1 MQSLY
6 ETYHNMYYDEN
17 NFYNDVVEF
26 CEELNIFE
34 SSEESEY
41 FANLIIENDLGL
53 TFVEDIVEYCEQGQV
68 LNESYIAEVSAGL
81 IKAGIKAA
89 GGVLKKITPAVR
101 GLSAKTLVKKGYTPG
116 GFDKTGNPLLPQA
129 RAPQARAS
137 RAARDAAK
145 AANPPSSQLPNFYG
159 NAAKLKAAN
168 ALPAASRAKLG
179 APSSKPGTVKIGGEV
194 KPTSAS
200 TGAFPTRPGGAT
212 PRGGAEASSIRAAR
226 TRATSSTPQPLM
238 ANRYADQ
245 LASKKAKTAAPTTSG
260 GTFAQRGW
268 ERHAAAG
275 GPSPQKIAQRAAADP
290 TILATMLGV
299 AQMAGLPVGKAISS
313 GAKAVAPIVRSSI
326 GKIRSAPKV
335 SSTAQD
341 PWKAVTSA
349 KPKASVTPSA
359 TPKPSTPKQLAG
371 SGAPKGLLSPAK
383 TPKAPTATAQDPWK
397 AGTSG
402 KTPKQ
407 FGIPKE
413 GPSSRVPNK
422 TLTGSGAPKGLL
434 SPGKVNA
441 GNGKTAAF
449 NDVQNFNQKYG
460 GLVGSGEAAKPPS
473 GAPKPAWG
481 PGAPKPEPRSSKA
494 APEVIL
500 GPRGSKVSA
509 DTKKPPTPPSSEPP
523 TPPTPP
529 TKAPYKHVSSR
540 GSGPFRA
547 TGPSGGNATIE
558 RLANQT
564 ARTNRG
570 TVPPKGKIN
579 GPGIAAG
586 LAGAAALTADSAS
599 NKDKKPKYDVYNT
612 QDPSGNVRDR
622 LKVGPKIVGPKIVGN
637 RTAAA
642 KEFDAA
648 YAKAKKTKGMGS
660 NFDWRGKDYG
670 VY

>member
-1 MQSLY
+1 MQSL
-6 ETYHNMYYDEN
+6 DEN

-34 SSEESEY
+34 CVEESEY
-41 FANLIIENDLGL
+41 FANLIIENDLGS
-53 TFVEDIVEYCEQGQV
+53 TFVGDIVEYFKQEQ
-68 LNESYIAEVSAGL
+68 LLDESYIVEGRVPAAALRGIVNALSAGGRG
-81 IKAGIKAA
+81 KA
-89 GGVLKKITPAVR
+89 
-101 GLSAKTLVKKGYTPG
+101 GLSAVSALGR
-116 GFDKTGNPLLPQA
+116 TGNVVKGSTASTSIRSA
-129 RAPQARAS
+129 RA
-137 RAARDAAK
+137 AAR
-145 AANPPSSQLPNFYG
+145 AANPPSSQLSNFYG

-212 PRGGAEASSIRAAR
+212 PKGGAEASSIRAAR
-226 TRATSSTPQPLM
+226 TRATSSTPEPLR

-245 LASKKAKTAAPTTSG
+245 LANKKAAAPTTSSG
-260 GTFAQRGW
+260 SFTQRGW

-275 GPSPQKIAQRAAADP
+275 GPSPQKIARRAAADP

-359 TPKPSTPKQLAG
+359 TPKSSTPKQLAG

-434 SPGKVNA
+434 SPGKVKGA
-441 GNGKTAAF
+441 NGKTAAF
-449 NDVQNFNQKYG
+449 NDVQDFNQKYG

-599 NKDKKPKYDVYNT
+599 NKDKKPLGFNSFGGDFL
-612 QDPSGNVRDR
+612 GCLGR
-622 LKVGPKIVGPKIVGN
+622 
-637 RTAAA
+637 
-642 KEFDAA
+642 
-648 YAKAKKTKGMGS
+648 
-660 NFDWRGKDYG
+660 
-670 VY
+670 